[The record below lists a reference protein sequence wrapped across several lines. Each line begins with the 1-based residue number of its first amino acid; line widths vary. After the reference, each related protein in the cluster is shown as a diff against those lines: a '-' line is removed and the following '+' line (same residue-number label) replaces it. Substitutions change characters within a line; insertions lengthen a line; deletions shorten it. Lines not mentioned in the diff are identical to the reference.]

1 MVRMV
6 AEAQHVEQRHQV
18 ALTALHLRAESAEGA
33 LEEDL
38 TLTPTPTPT
47 LILATTLTPTL
58 TLTRCPG
65 GGAARAVRLHR

>member
-1 MVRMV
+1 MAELEATVARMA

-38 TLTPTPTPT
+38 TLT
-47 LILATTLTPTL
+47 LTQPQ
-58 TLTRCPG
+58 PQP
-65 GGAARAVRLHR
+65 